1 MRYSYSRV
9 SLFEQCKYAFQ
20 FKYIFEI
27 DTIPNLEANNPLII
41 GSAVHGGIEGKDFE
55 KIYLENF
62 PKITDLHV
70 NELIKMNVQVDRVI
84 RKLNAFN
91 CEYEVEI
98 ATDNF
103 LGFIDLVIHNKD
115 GSVSIFD
122 FKYSNNV
129 ENYLN
134 SRQLHIYKYYYQKI
148 FNKPV
153 KDLGYIFI
161 PKLLSDKNKRRL
173 ARIQKKNCSKF
184 RTTIY

>member
-84 RKLNAFN
+84 RKLNALKL
-91 CEYEVEI
+91 
-98 ATDNF
+98 D
-103 LGFIDLVIHNKD
+103 K
-115 GSVSIFD
+115 S
-122 FKYSNNV
+122 
-129 ENYLN
+129 YLN
-134 SRQLHIYKYYYQKI
+134 
-148 FNKPV
+148 
-153 KDLGYIFI
+153 
-161 PKLLSDKNKRRL
+161 LL
-173 ARIQKKNCSKF
+173 
-184 RTTIY
+184 